1 MLEQKWVVALKVTI
15 VILVAVFLSGCT
27 ENDVE
32 TEELIE
38 TLEDADVDSFSIE
51 EHYEDSGETIIV
63 PDGIQVTEWKIAV
76 DRILVTLENTET
88 LEIYINK
95 ISADISF
102 DDDMSTFRHYEASMN
117 GELGP
122 GEVKII
128 SIRIHR
134 FSDWEK
140 PSLKS
145 IEAS

>member
-15 VILVAVFLSGCT
+15 VILVAVLLSGCT
-27 ENDVE
+27 ENNVE
-32 TEELIE
+32 TEELID

-51 EHYEDSGETIIV
+51 EHYGDSGETIIV

-88 LEIYINK
+88 SGIYINK

-145 IEAS
+145 IEVS